1 MFPFFAPQSLS
12 DSAIIAASKI
22 MLQVAK
28 TDGIHPAEVALIKSF
43 YEGSISAASHPSF
56 DEVLAASADYTL
68 AATDFSNEQEREM
81 VVALSVMTGF
91 ADGTF
96 SDAETATVRAIA
108 ASLNV
113 APARFDE
120 INETIKDHMLAQLSH
135 LPDAGSVAVVAK
147 ELG

>member
-28 TDGIHPAEVALIKSF
+28 TDDIHPAESALIKSF
-43 YEGSISAASHPSF
+43 YEGSISTASHPSF
-56 DEVLAASADYTL
+56 DELLAAADAYKLAASDF
-68 AATDFSNEQEREM
+68 ATEQEREM

-96 SDAETATVRAIA
+96 SDAETQAVRDIA
-108 ASLNV
+108 AALNL
-113 APARFDE
+113 APGRFDE

>member
-12 DSAIIAASKI
+12 DSSIIAASKI

-28 TDGIHPAEVALIKSF
+28 TDGIHPAEVTLIKSF
-43 YEGSISAASHPSF
+43 YEGSISTASHPSF
-56 DEVLAASADYTL
+56 DELLAAADTYALSAN
-68 AATDFSNEQEREM
+68 DFANEQEREM

-96 SDAETATVRAIA
+96 SDAETQAVRDIA
-108 ASLNV
+108 AALNL
-113 APARFDE
+113 ASTRFDE
-120 INETIKDHMLAQLSH
+120 INEAIKDHMLAQISH

>member
-12 DSAIIAASKI
+12 DSSIIAASKT

-43 YEGSISAASHPSF
+43 YEGSISTASHPSF
-56 DEVLAASADYTL
+56 DDVLTASVDYTL
-68 AATDFSNEQEREM
+68 AATDFASEEEREM
-81 VVALSVMTGF
+81 VLALSVMTGF

-96 SDAETATVRAIA
+96 SDAEMQIARAIA
-108 ASLNV
+108 ASLNI